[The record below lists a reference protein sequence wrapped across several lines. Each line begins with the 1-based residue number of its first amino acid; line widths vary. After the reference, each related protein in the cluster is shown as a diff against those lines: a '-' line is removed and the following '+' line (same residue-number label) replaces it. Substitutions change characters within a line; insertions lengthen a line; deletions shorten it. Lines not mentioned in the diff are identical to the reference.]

1 MGIVLRQSVKTTTI
15 TFAGAILGA
24 LTIYL
29 STKYIPGQ
37 GYGFSKTILTHALL
51 ASQFTLVGM
60 HSSLHIYMNRYP
72 AADDRRKVLFTFSM
86 IIPVIVTALA
96 SLIYIACKN
105 GYISL
110 YTVQDQ
116 PYLEKFF
123 YWLPIY
129 TLLWTVM
136 TLLEYYL
143 LAHMKVALSNFV
155 KEIILR
161 ISNILLVVLFAVN
174 IINFDWFIIL
184 SVLIHLVP
192 IAAYLY
198 IGSKQEDFGFSINW
212 KIFPKNEIREIA
224 SFSIFHLF
232 MNVTITAMYY
242 IDQLM
247 LGILDKTGFVSV
259 AVYSVAMYII
269 SVFQIPIRAIAV
281 SIIPTFTHASEEGD
295 EKKLDALFKKSAS
308 TVLITIC
315 GMAILILCNM
325 HNAVKLFDPSYA
337 PMYLIV
343 PIVLLGRF
351 IDSATGLNTELLSVS
366 RYYRFNF
373 FVTLVLLAL
382 TVIFNYILIPR
393 YGVYGAAWANTIAFA
408 SFNIGKFL
416 FIWLKMKHQPF
427 TGKSPIIIL
436 AALPAA
442 LAGYLIPHI
451 QNPFA
456 DTFVRS
462 GIILILFGIAVYLL
476 KASEEFNQMIK
487 NLKEKKR
494 LY

>member
-1 MGIVLRQSVKTTTI
+1 MGIVLRQSVKTTTV

-29 STKYIPGQ
+29 STHYIPNQ
-37 GYGFSKTILTHALL
+37 DYGFSKTILTHALL
-51 ASQFTLVGM
+51 ASQLTMVGM
-60 HSSLHIYMNRYP
+60 HSTLHIFLNRYP
-72 AADDRRKVLFTFSM
+72 AADARRKVLFTLSM
-86 IIPVIVTALA
+86 IVPVIVTALA
-96 SLIYIACKN
+96 TLVFFACKS
-105 GYISL
+105 GYISV
-110 YTVQDQ
+110 YNVQDQ

-129 TLLWTVM
+129 TLLWTMM

-161 ISNILLVVLFAVN
+161 LGNILLVVLYA
-174 IINFDWFIIL
+174 INVIDFDWFIFL
-184 SVLIHLVP
+184 SVLMHLIP

-198 IGSKQEDFGFSINW
+198 IGSKLEDFGFSTNLNVFS
-212 KIFPKNEIREIA
+212 KAELKDIA
-224 SFSIFHLF
+224 NFAVFHLL
-232 MNVTITAMYY
+232 MNVSIMAMYY

-269 SVFQIPIRAIAV
+269 SIFQIPIRAIAV
-281 SIIPTFTHASEEGD
+281 SIVPAFTHANEAGD
-295 EKKLDALFKKSAS
+295 TARLDALFKKSAT

-315 GMAILILCNM
+315 GMGILILCNM
-325 HNAVKLFDPSYA
+325 HNAIKLFDPSYA

-351 IDSATGLNTELLSVS
+351 IDSMTGLNTELLSVS
-366 RYYRFNF
+366 KYYRFNF
-373 FVTLVLLAL
+373 FITLVLL
-382 TVIFNYILIPR
+382 VIAILFNFLLIPR

-416 FIWLKMKHQPF
+416 FIWIKMKHQPF
-427 TGKSPIIIL
+427 TAKSPMIIL
-436 AALPAA
+436 ASLPAA

-451 QNPFA
+451 ENPFL

-462 GIILILFGIAVYLL
+462 SSVLSLFGTAIYFL
-476 KASEEFNQMIK
+476 KASDEFNQMIK